1 MKFKSEILD
10 STSFNRMIKRIAH
23 QIIEKNSDV
32 QNIAIIGIKTRGV
45 PIAERVAKSI
55 FEIEKLK
62 VNVGV
67 LDITLYRDDLT
78 HISPDPVINATDIPF
93 DINNKTVVLADDVI
107 YTGRT
112 VRAAMDAV
120 MNVGRPS
127 KIELFTMVDRGHREL
142 PIRADFV
149 GKNIPTSHSE
159 MIKVNLLETDGRDN
173 IEIYDL

>member
-120 MNVGRPS
+120 MNIGRPS

-149 GKNIPTSHSE
+149 GKNVPTSHSE
-159 MIKVNLLETDGRDN
+159 MIKVNLLEIDGKDN

>member
-10 STSFNRMIKRIAH
+10 STSFNRVIKRIAH

-120 MNVGRPS
+120 MNIGRPS

-159 MIKVNLLETDGRDN
+159 MIKVNLLEIDGKDN

>member
-10 STSFNRMIKRIAH
+10 STSFNRVIKRIAH

-149 GKNIPTSHSE
+149 GKNVPTSHSE
-159 MIKVNLLETDGRDN
+159 MIKVNLLEIDGKDN

>member
-149 GKNIPTSHSE
+149 GKNVPTSHSE
-159 MIKVNLLETDGRDN
+159 MIKVNLLEIDGKDN

>member
-10 STSFNRMIKRIAH
+10 STSFNRVIKRIAH

-120 MNVGRPS
+120 MNIGRPS

-149 GKNIPTSHSE
+149 GKNVPTSHSE
-159 MIKVNLLETDGRDN
+159 MIKVNLLEIDGKDN

>member
-10 STSFNRMIKRIAH
+10 SASFNRVIKRIAH

-120 MNVGRPS
+120 MNIGRPS

-149 GKNIPTSHSE
+149 GKNVPTSHSE
-159 MIKVNLLETDGRDN
+159 MIRVNLLEIDGKDN

>member
-10 STSFNRMIKRIAH
+10 SASFNRVIKRIAH

-120 MNVGRPS
+120 MNIGRPS

-149 GKNIPTSHSE
+149 GKNVPTSHSE
-159 MIKVNLLETDGRDN
+159 MIKVNLLEIDGKDN